1 MQTLHIRSERERER
15 ERIGKERS
23 PPGNGRRCS
32 QAVRER
38 CAGEKELAATMGG
51 GRRAW
56 SWRRR
61 RRRSWWLI
69 WGERREKGLVLVRG
83 GRAGEQVRV
92 IPSAAAVH
100 GWMWRWARAT
110 ASGCGSGV
118 LSVSLS
124 PPLVPPFFLCKI
136 YNSSLRDV

>member
-1 MQTLHIRSERERER
+1 VADLGREE
-15 ERIGKERS
+15 GERS
-23 PPGNGRRCS
+23 
-32 QAVRER
+32 
-38 CAGEKELAATMGG
+38 
-51 GRRAW
+51 
-56 SWRRR
+56 
-61 RRRSWWLI
+61 
-69 WGERREKGLVLVRG
+69 GLGAL
-83 GRAGEQVRV
+83 RAGEQVRV